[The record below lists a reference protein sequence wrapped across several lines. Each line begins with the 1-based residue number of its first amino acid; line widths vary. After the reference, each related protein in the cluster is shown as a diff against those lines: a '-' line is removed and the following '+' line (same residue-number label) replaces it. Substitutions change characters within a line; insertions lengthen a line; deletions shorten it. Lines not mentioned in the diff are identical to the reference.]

1 MGGHPWGVQ
10 NGQNG
15 PKSQM
20 QENRQKNGQKMM
32 NRHKKSPN
40 FLFVINASILF
51 TPHFIKEMKK
61 MSEDSQIIYQKSQNM
76 AKQ

>member
-1 MGGHPWGVQ
+1 MGQKAKCRKIG
-10 NGQNG
+10 
-15 PKSQM
+15 K
-20 QENRQKNGQKMM
+20 KNGQKMM
-32 NRHKKSPN
+32 NRHKESPN

-61 MSEDSQIIYQKSQNM
+61 MSEDSQILYQKSQNI

>member
-1 MGGHPWGVQ
+1 
-10 NGQNG
+10 
-15 PKSQM
+15 
-20 QENRQKNGQKMM
+20 MM

-61 MSEDSQIIYQKSQNM
+61 MSEDSQILYQKSQNM
-76 AKQ
+76 AKSDFCSVVNLIPWYFDGILS

>member
-1 MGGHPWGVQ
+1 
-10 NGQNG
+10 
-15 PKSQM
+15 
-20 QENRQKNGQKMM
+20 MM

-61 MSEDSQIIYQKSQNM
+61 MSEDSQILYQKSQNM